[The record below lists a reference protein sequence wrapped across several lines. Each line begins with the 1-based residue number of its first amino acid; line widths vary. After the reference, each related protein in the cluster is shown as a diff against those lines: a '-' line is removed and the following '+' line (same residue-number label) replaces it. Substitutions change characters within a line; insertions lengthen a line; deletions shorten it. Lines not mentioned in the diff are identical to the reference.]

1 MSLPNYKYQCSN
13 NSEHKFEEPTG
24 DFWCPL
30 CDISTKPML
39 NSIQQTPEEILETAP
54 VTKPEQE
61 VEISTAKLEK
71 LEVIKPPPVF
81 QTIKIGNQ
89 TWMKSFLSV
98 QTFQDGTNIIHAKN
112 EKEWVRANENK
123 LPAFRFPH
131 YDSKLGNTLGFLYN
145 FYAVNHPSILPPT
158 SDWQVPS
165 LNDIVVLQ
173 NENFSIFLEDNL
185 KKSMEK
191 DIFHC
196 LAYGTM
202 IQTVHK
208 RIFWSRTQKIDYTAH
223 AFSVDNEKK
232 MLKVVLYDKGAGFFV
247 RCIKSN

>member
-54 VTKPEQE
+54 VMKPEQE

-71 LEVIKPPPVF
+71 LEVIKSPPVF
-81 QTIKIGNQ
+81 QSIKIGNQ

-112 EKEWVRANENK
+112 EKEWVKANDNK

-131 YDSKLGNTLGFLYN
+131 YDSNLGNSLGLLYN
-145 FYAVNHPSILPPT
+145 FYAVNHPSVLPPT

-173 NENFSIFLEDNL
+173 NENFSVFLEDNL

-232 MLKVVLYDKGAGFFV
+232 MLKVELYDKGAGFFV